1 MDGSTYSS
9 FGLNLP
15 PQKLSEKQKDKAWGE
30 ACVRAIANRRDAGN
44 GLYRK
49 SRQEMQIAYDLING
63 KFDPSDVQHVI
74 NPTANPVLKKMGGL
88 PAKYQHYDII
98 ASKLNELLGEEI
110 KRPFNFRAY
119 GVSGG
124 VLSRQKEK
132 RNQLVLQGLQ
142 NLLLQE
148 MGQEADPEQVP
159 LEQVEEFFKSKYKD
173 PAEVGANQILKALV
187 PKLRIQMLFNK
198 GFSHVLPVGEEIYN
212 VSTTAGEPTM
222 RCVNPLYSSYDLDPD
237 LDFIEDG
244 QWFREER
251 WLPAGAIVDEFR
263 EYLEPGDVAKLDRR
277 QEGGSYS
284 WRQQLGFAYQPGTDD
299 GRDRPYYAPG
309 MDPGNQG
316 HGGHGPGDHTGELI
330 CVVQVCWRSMREI
343 AFLHY
348 PDEDGKMQQV
358 LVDPQT
364 IKLSA
369 QQKAA
374 GARLERQWITDIWE
388 GTMIGADIFVKV
400 RPLPNQTGKLPYL
413 GYVYSRLNSRAT
425 SLVDR
430 VKPLQYLYNVVWFRL
445 ENELAKAHGKSVAV
459 DLAGIPRS
467 GEWGMST
474 DEWLYYK
481 DVVGIMFY
489 DSSQEG
495 NENPQNARAMQVAN
509 SSIDQGISANV
520 GQYISITREI
530 KEMVGSIIGVSRQ
543 REGNITS
550 NETVGGVDRAVSQ
563 SNNITEPLFYYHNL
577 VKQNVLTQLVEVA
590 KLCYADGTHG
600 QYIIDDVSREWLQV
614 DGGLLNDSS
623 YEVYIRDASKDA
635 ALIQKMEMLADRMF
649 QTGEVRAST
658 ILQMLDEESISA
670 RKGILLQAEEAG
682 DKRKQAEAEQQ
693 QAMQTEQLQAQALE
707 RDSQRQYEAT
717 QNALDR
723 DNEIRGKYITATK
736 GATGDG
742 NANGQP
748 DGLDFIKATNEAGKM
763 SLQQLK
769 VQADA
774 TQKQLALQA
783 KQQADAQTAAQKQ
796 QELTLKLQQHT
807 DKTAL
812 EQTKLQLQAQDMQ
825 FRSAQF
831 RAEQVANAAEQKQ
844 QNRMHEDKKRH
855 DRELLALKQKEVK
868 AKLKQASKRPTPK
881 K

>member
-1 MDGSTYSS
+1 MEQTYNS
-9 FGLNLP
+9 LATNLP
-15 PQKLSEKQKDKAWGE
+15 PQKLSEREKTVAWGE
-30 ACVRAIANRRDAGN
+30 QSVRAVVNKGLDN
-44 GLYRK
+44 SSLYRK
-49 SRQEMQIAYDLING
+49 TRHEMQIAYDLLNG
-63 KFDPSDVQHVI
+63 KFDPADVQHVV
-74 NPTANPVLKKMGGL
+74 NPTANPVLKNMGGL

-124 VLSRQKEK
+124 VMSRQKEQ
-132 RNQLVLQGLQ
+132 RNQLVTQGLQ

-148 MGQEADPEQVP
+148 LGQDADPAQVP
-159 LEQVEEFFKSKYKD
+159 LDQVETYFKSKYKD

-187 PKLRIQMLFNK
+187 PKLRIPMLFNK

-212 VSTTAGEPTM
+212 VGSTAGEPTM

-251 WLPAGAIVDEFR
+251 WLPVGAVVDEFR
-263 EYLEPGDVAKLDRR
+263 EYLTPADVEKLDRR

-284 WRQQLGFAYQPGTDD
+284 WKSQHGFAYDPGTDA
-299 GRDRPYYAPG
+299 GRDIIYKPG
-309 MDPGNQG
+309 I
-316 HGGHGPGDHTGELI
+316 GPGSLGASPSSDGSLL

-343 AFLHY
+343 AFLHF
-348 PDEDGKMQQV
+348 PDEDGKMQQQ
-358 LVDPQT
+358 LVDPQAV
-364 IKLSA
+364 KLSP

-374 GARLERQWITDIWE
+374 GARLEVQWITDIWE
-388 GTMIGADIFVKV
+388 GTLIGADTFVKV

-430 VKPLQYLYNVVWFRL
+430 VKPLQYLYNVVWYRL

-459 DLAGIPRS
+459 DLALIPRS

-495 NENPQNARAMQVAN
+495 NENPQNSRAAQVAN
-509 SSIDQGISANV
+509 TSIDQGLSANI
-520 GQYISITREI
+520 GQYITITREI
-530 KEMVGSIIGVSRQ
+530 KEMVGNIIGVSRQ

-550 NETVGGVDRAVSQ
+550 NETVGGVERAVSQ

-600 QYIIDDVSREWLQV
+600 QYIVDDVYREWLSV
-614 DGGLLNDSS
+614 DGGLLNDST
-623 YEVYIRDASKDA
+623 YEVYIRDSSKDA
-635 ALIQKMEMLADRMF
+635 ALIQKMEAIADRML

-658 ILQMLDEESISA
+658 ILAMLDEESISA
-670 RKGILLQAEEAG
+670 RKGILLQAEDAG
-682 DKRKQAEAEQQ
+682 DQRKQQEQEQQ
-693 QAMQTEQLQAQALE
+693 QQMQTQQLQQAQAQHE
-707 RDSQRQYEAT
+707 SEQQFTATEAG
-717 QNALDR
+717 LDR
-723 DNEIRGKYITATK
+723 DNDIRRAYISATK
-736 GATGDG
+736 GAAGDG

-763 SLQQLK
+763 NLQQLK

-774 TQKQLALQA
+774 SHKQLALQA
-783 KQQADAQTAAQKQ
+783 KQQQDAQTGAQKQ
-796 QELTLKLQQHT
+796 QELGLKLQQHADT
-807 DKTAL
+807 HAIK
-812 EQTKLQLQAQDMQ
+812 QQQLQLQAQEMQ
-825 FRSAQF
+825 TRDRQF
-831 RAEQVANAAEQKQ
+831 RAEQDANAQEQRQ
-844 QNRMHEDKKRH
+844 QNRMHADKQRH

-868 AKLKQASKRPTPK
+868 AKIKQANKPTPK
-881 K
+881 RK